1 MRFSYQGNIV
11 TSYLIQANSTVSAVQ
26 CKGTFGA
33 TCSSD
38 GTTLVQPAY
47 RHTAGMGW
55 LFDKGV
61 VQFDWPYRQGAFE
74 HGGSTETLAAQDT
87 FDLSASY
94 KFTDVVTMSAGLYNL
109 FDKSP
114 PLVSTGGVFNT
125 FPDTYD
131 IMGRTVGISLTARI
145 SETLPCGSG
154 RSCCRTP
161 AFSFRHGLFHRGDFF
176 MTLPF
181 SMADWLVIGLYIL
194 LLVGG
199 AGSSPRAAPVRRASI
214 FWPGAACRPGWRRS
228 RCCRPRN
235 RRRPFWAGRI
245 MAITAISP
253 I

>member
-61 VQFDWPYRQGAFE
+61 VQFDWNRIGKVRSSTV
-74 HGGSTETLAAQDT
+74 GSTETIAAQDT

-94 KFTDVVTMSAGLYNL
+94 KFTDVVTMSAGLYNI

-114 PLVSTGGVFNT
+114 PFVSTGGVFNT

-131 IMGRTVGISLTARI
+131 IMGRTVGISLTAHLG
-145 SETLPCGSG
+145 LPCLRLRPVCRSG
-154 RSCCRTP
+154 A
-161 AFSFRHGLFHRGDFF
+161 AFSLA
-176 MTLPF
+176 MAF
-181 SMADWLVIGLYIL
+181 SIAET
-194 LLVGG
+194 
-199 AGSSPRAAPVRRASI
+199 SS
-214 FWPGAACRPGWRRS
+214 
-228 RCCRPRN
+228 
-235 RRRPFWAGRI
+235 
-245 MAITAISP
+245 
-253 I
+253 

>member
-1 MRFSYQGNIV
+1 VRPGDAQRDGSFKDAFVNNQNLGRLLQRGLDIAASYTARAAWLPGKGMRFSYQGNIV

-61 VQFDWPYRQGAFE
+61 VQFDWNRIGKVRSSTV
-74 HGGSTETLAAQDT
+74 GSTETIAAQDT

-94 KFTDVVTMSAGLYNL
+94 KFTDVVTMSAGLYNI

-114 PLVSTGGVFNT
+114 PFVSTGGVFNT

-145 SETLPCGSG
+145 
-154 RSCCRTP
+154 
-161 AFSFRHGLFHRGDFF
+161 
-176 MTLPF
+176 
-181 SMADWLVIGLYIL
+181 
-194 LLVGG
+194 
-199 AGSSPRAAPVRRASI
+199 
-214 FWPGAACRPGWRRS
+214 
-228 RCCRPRN
+228 
-235 RRRPFWAGRI
+235 
-245 MAITAISP
+245 
-253 I
+253 